1 MDSFFLI
8 GEELDFL
15 NCNGRWNRA
24 VSPLNIMIC
33 TVLSPWKFR
42 L

>member
-1 MDSFFLI
+1 MGRFLMI
-8 GEELDFL
+8 GEELEFL

-33 TVLSPWKFR
+33 TMFSPWKFR